1 MPPRKPAPK
10 GDKELAD
17 RVTLMKELNY
27 IKGKTEKYVIG
38 CFVDSLELFRS
49 VYKDREG
56 SDWSQFNDWASPDH
70 KAALFRVADEY
81 LEWEDSGRKYWPEDE
96 TASFHNRIIFPR
108 DEAR

>member
-17 RVTLMKELNY
+17 RFTLMKGLNY
-27 IKGKTEKYVIG
+27 IKGKTEKDLIG
-38 CFVDSLELFRS
+38 YFLDSLELFRS

-70 KAALFRVADEY
+70 KAALFRVAEEY
-81 LEWEDSGRKYWPEDE
+81 LEWEGSGRKFWPEDE
-96 TASFHNRIIFPR
+96 TATFHNWIVFPR
-108 DEAR
+108 DEAQ